1 MVFGFI
7 ISNTYA
13 EYFYASVIYKLE
25 KVDCK
30 LCNLVCLYTSQ
41 CQRNHNVNLELIF
54 NENLTLII
62 VIFNA

>member
-7 ISNTYA
+7 FSNTYA

-25 KVDCK
+25 KVECK